1 LSDKLERGTNRD
13 SRPNQPS
20 QKGMTRRQFLKTAL
34 LSAGGL
40 AFGPR
45 LGGLVES
52 PRLLA
57 DFPAGERLGRVFGGM
72 VEVKLRPD
80 EDSPTVKTLFD
91 DAIVVWLRE
100 GVGSR
105 PLWND
110 QRYVETPEGYIYSAN
125 LQPVRNQPNQALDA
139 FPESNG
145 MWVEVSVPY
154 VDITLAN
161 PPGRSPWLEY
171 TATPRLYYSQVM
183 WADQIKVDEQG
194 RVLYRVS
201 DRYGSFG
208 DFFWAAAEA
217 FRPIQAQ
224 EISPIHPEVED
235 KLVIVNLIDQT
246 LVCMEGNQEVYY
258 CRVSTGPKVESA
270 ANSAGGWAT
279 PPGKHTIW
287 RKLISVHMTGGTTG
301 GGYDLAGIGWTT
313 LFASKG
319 MAIHSTFWHNSFGA
333 PRSHGCVNCTPE
345 DARWIFRWTMP
356 VVAPEPGDITLSG
369 QGSTKV
375 LVRES

>member
-1 LSDKLERGTNRD
+1 MNDEVEHGIHRVSSRD
-13 SRPNQPS
+13 TRFQIGIS
-20 QKGMTRRQFLKTAL
+20 RRQFLQTAL
-34 LSAGGL
+34 FSFGGL
-40 AFGPR
+40 TLGSR
-45 LGGLVES
+45 LDGLVGTAQ
-52 PRLLA
+52 RLA
-57 DFPAGERLGRVFGGM
+57 GFPAGERLGRVFGGM

-80 EDSPTVKTLFD
+80 EDSQTVTTLFD

-125 LQPVRNQPNQALDA
+125 LQPVRNQPNQ
-139 FPESNG
+139 PMQSIPNSSG

-154 VDITLAN
+154 VDIVVAN
-161 PPGRSPWLEY
+161 PPGRSPWLKN
-171 TATPRLYYSQVM
+171 TATPRLYFSQVM
-183 WADQIKVDEQG
+183 WVDQIKTDEQG
-194 RVLYRVS
+194 QTWYRVS

-208 DFFWAAAEA
+208 DFFWGIAEA
-217 FRPIQAQ
+217 FRPVEA
-224 EISPIHPEVED
+224 EELSPIRPEVED
-235 KLVIVNLIDQT
+235 KLVVVNLIDQS
-246 LVCMEGNQEVYY
+246 LSCLEGNQEVYY

-270 ANSAGGWAT
+270 AKPAGVWAT

-333 PRSHGCVNCTPE
+333 PRSHGCVNCKPE
-345 DARWIFRWTMP
+345 DALWIFRWTLP
-356 VVAPEPGDITLSG
+356 VVPPEPGDITLSG